1 MKKAKLIL
9 SALVLFA
16 VIGGA
21 LAFKAKRTLI
31 PLFYT
36 VNTFYTTLGPTIYFA
51 TDPICI
57 TGRWA
62 TNAPGPLTTGYTTC
76 TLTVTYLTEV
86 GSTRSIPFTTYT
98 LPDNPTLITTFS
110 TGIQ

>member
-21 LAFKAKRTLI
+21 LAFKAKRTGI

-36 VNTFYTTLGPTIYFA
+36 VSTFYTTLGGTVFAA
-51 TDPICI
+51 TDPICVGGIYI
-57 TGRWA
+57 TNNGTR
-62 TNAPGPLTTGYTTC
+62 GTGYTTC
-76 TLTVTYLTEV
+76 DLTVTYLTEV
-86 GSTRSIPFTTYT
+86 GSTRTIPFTTFT
-98 LPDNPTLITTFS
+98 LPDNAVLTTTFT